1 MARPRTVASRHARR
15 PPAAGGGAV
24 PVGRD
29 DLLGRLRAAVDGA
42 VAGRGLIVLLT
53 GEAGIGKTTL
63 LKEAA
68 RYAEGTGAR
77 PAWGS
82 GWPGGGAPGYWPWIQ
97 VLRALGLDDQLSREA
112 GATAAGD
119 APASA
124 RFQLFDE
131 VTSLLL
137 AESRI
142 QPVVVFLDDLHA
154 ADEPSLL
161 LLDFLVRRLPAGAL
175 SVIGTYRGPDPGP
188 ALAAVAA
195 RAAALPLAG
204 LPAGAVARLM
214 ADILGERPSDEVA
227 AAVHRR
233 TGGNPFFVQQVSW
246 LLNNGQTGIPPGVRE
261 ALAERFAALS
271 TACAAALGAGAVI
284 GGRFRADLVA
294 RTLEQPPEPVTEALA
309 EAARAGVL
317 TGDAPGAYLF
327 VHDLFREFAYE
338 RLPVGERA
346 RLHRRIG
353 RQLEADR
360 ARGADVQLA
369 ELAGHF
375 VQADPGSGPAYEYSA
390 AAAREAD
397 DRLAYEEAAR
407 HWERALAAAGEDPAA
422 RTGTLL
428 ALAQARWRMGA
439 GQAAGETY
447 LTAAA
452 LARREHDA
460 VGLARAA
467 LGLHEIGSRIWWPAG
482 QLVTVLSEALDALT
496 EDPGATPLRLRV
508 MASLARV
515 LAWHG
520 LDLPRARALAAEA
533 VTQARAA
540 GDVPVLAAC
549 LLAQHNALWA
559 PGTAGERRAVAAEVA
574 ALAGQAGD
582 RELLI
587 EARLL
592 AATDLLEL
600 ADPAFRAELDEFAGL
615 ADATGQPR
623 FRYAALARRAMLAL
637 LGGHFAEAERL
648 IGQAAALGEECGE
661 PGARDVRH
669 DQTWELRDGQ
679 GRVGELADA
688 LPEMF
693 PDLDSPQAR
702 GLRALAVLAAGDRA
716 QAAQVA
722 GPMFDVSPDLIPRN
736 HQFLLGTAFATEL
749 VAGLGAG
756 PAAGQLYQALLPF
769 AGQAVVSGAA
779 ISFHGSVAHHLGVLA
794 AALGRPGEAA
804 AHLERAVAVHER
816 LGARPWA
823 LRSRYELARLRLPG
837 PGQRDAA
844 AAAALAEIGAEA
856 ERLGMAGLARD
867 ARAHAAGAGRVP
879 LATGVF
885 RREGTLWT
893 LAYGG
898 VTVRMRDAKGLADL
912 AALLAVPGREIPAAD
927 LVAAS
932 SGGLG
937 RADLRLG
944 ADEVLDE
951 TARRQLRRRL
961 ADLDEEIAEADA
973 WADPERASRARAER
987 DALVSEVTAATG
999 LAGRARR
1006 LGDLDERARK
1016 AVTAR
1021 IRDVIGRIERVHPPL
1036 GAHLRASVTT
1046 GTRCGYSPPAPTS
1059 WQL

>member
-1 MARPRTVASRHARR
+1 MARHQVASRRGRR
-15 PPAAGGGAV
+15 PGPAGGDAA

-29 DLLGRLRAAVDGA
+29 DVLDRLRQAVAGA
-42 VAGRGLIVLLT
+42 VTGRGLIVLLA

-63 LKEAA
+63 LREAA

-77 PAWGS
+77 AAWGW
-82 GWPGGGAPGYWPWIQ
+82 GWPGGGAPAYWPWIQ

-112 GATAAGD
+112 AGTAAAE

-142 QPVVVFLDDLHA
+142 QPVVVLLDDLYA

-161 LLDFLVRRLPAGAL
+161 LLDFLVRRLPAGAI
-175 SVIGTYRGPDPGP
+175 SVIGTYRGPEPGP

-195 RAAALPLAG
+195 RATVLPLTG
-204 LPAGAVARLM
+204 LPPGTVAQLM
-214 ADILGERPSDEVA
+214 ADVLGEQPADEVA

-233 TGGNPFFVQQVSW
+233 TGGNPFFVEQVSW
-246 LLNNGQTGIPPGVRE
+246 LLKDGQTGVPPGVRE
-261 ALAERFAALS
+261 VLAERFATLS
-271 TACAAALGAGAVI
+271 TACAAALGAAAVV

-294 RTLEQPPEPVTEALA
+294 RTLGQAPVTEALA
-309 EAARAGVL
+309 EGARAGVL
-317 TGDAPGAYLF
+317 TEDAPGAYSF
-327 VHDLFREFAYE
+327 VHDLFREFAYQ
-338 RLPVGERA
+338 RLPAGERA
-346 RLHRRIG
+346 RLHLRAG

-375 VQADPGSGPAYEYSA
+375 VQAGPASGRAYRYSA

-407 HWERALAAAGEDPAA
+407 HWERALAAAGEHPGT

-447 LTAAA
+447 LTAAG
-452 LARREHDA
+452 LARREGDA

-467 LGLHEIGSRIWWPAG
+467 LGLHEVGSRIWWPAG
-482 QLVTVLSEALDALT
+482 QLVTVLSEALDALG
-496 EDPGATPLRLRV
+496 EAPGATPLRLRV

-533 VTQARAA
+533 VAQARAA

-559 PGTAGERRAVAAEVA
+559 PGTAAERRAVAAEVA
-574 ALAGQAGD
+574 ALAGQARD

-592 AATDLLEL
+592 AATDLLEQ
-600 ADPAFRAELDEFAGL
+600 ADPAFRAELDEFAAL
-615 ADATGQPR
+615 ADATSQPR

-669 DQTWELRDGQ
+669 DQTWDLLDGQ
-679 GRVGELADA
+679 GRLAELAGAPLD
-688 LPEMF
+688 MF
-693 PDLDSPQAR
+693 PDPDSPQAR
-702 GLRALAVLAAGDRA
+702 GLRALALLAAGDRA

-722 GPMFDVSPDLIPRN
+722 GPMLEGGPDRIPRN
-736 HQFLLGTAFATEL
+736 HQFLLGAAFAIEL

-794 AALGRPGEAA
+794 AALDRPGQAA
-804 AHLERAVAVHER
+804 AHLERAIAVHER

-823 LRSRYELARLRLPG
+823 LRSRYE
-837 PGQRDAA
+837 Q
-844 AAAALAEIGAEA
+844 
-856 ERLGMAGLARD
+856 
-867 ARAHAAGAGRVP
+867 
-879 LATGVF
+879 
-885 RREGTLWT
+885 
-893 LAYGG
+893 
-898 VTVRMRDAKGLADL
+898 
-912 AALLAVPGREIPAAD
+912 
-927 LVAAS
+927 
-932 SGGLG
+932 
-937 RADLRLG
+937 
-944 ADEVLDE
+944 
-951 TARRQLRRRL
+951 
-961 ADLDEEIAEADA
+961 
-973 WADPERASRARAER
+973 
-987 DALVSEVTAATG
+987 
-999 LAGRARR
+999 
-1006 LGDLDERARK
+1006 
-1016 AVTAR
+1016 
-1021 IRDVIGRIERVHPPL
+1021 
-1036 GAHLRASVTT
+1036 
-1046 GTRCGYSPPAPTS
+1046 
-1059 WQL
+1059 